1 NAGIGLIRTRAQKS
15 DIAPRAR
22 RSGWT
27 SSLSRFAAMQDEG
40 DMGLAA
46 AHSTINRALSRS
58 PHGRPKQDVIT
69 LAVKEDRREDIKW
82 LRLITSGAKLRSTRI
97 APRRPTTTR

>member
-1 NAGIGLIRTRAQKS
+1 MAERNAARVLPEPVGAATSTCRPALMAGHACACASVGRGKRSLNQRSTEGWNAGIGLIRTRAQKS

-46 AHSTINRALSRS
+46 AHSTIN
-58 PHGRPKQDVIT
+58 
-69 LAVKEDRREDIKW
+69 
-82 LRLITSGAKLRSTRI
+82 
-97 APRRPTTTR
+97 